1 LQDTDDWLE
10 GEALDAELE
19 KYIKDCP
26 DLLQL
31 VSLDDMSKED
41 LFIEYETLKT
51 SCREDEEYL
60 NLLKKNIRNL
70 K

>member
-1 LQDTDDWLE
+1 MQDAGEWLE

-19 KYIKDCP
+19 KYSKDCP

-51 SCREDEEYL
+51 SYREDEEYL
-60 NLLKKNIRNL
+60 NLLKNSIKKL